1 MLRWAWKT
9 LLARRSG
16 AAGGSLAIASA
27 FVLVLFFDAIY
38 QGEVER
44 AVTYIR
50 RMDADVWVM
59 QRGVGGMHMAS
70 SFMYDSK
77 ADLVGLLPGVRSV
90 TPILYTSALVTGRAG
105 QLLTYA
111 VGLGREG
118 ARAGPWGLAA
128 GRTVERPG
136 EVVIPAVMGSLT
148 RTGLGD
154 TVRIGG
160 KRLVVVGLSTGTY
173 SQVNSLTFMTMADLE
188 DVISKTGSIGAYSYL
203 LVDAEDGTDPAALA
217 ARIRASVEKVNAL
230 PQEDLI
236 GNDVLM
242 GNQMGV
248 EIIRFMTIIAG
259 VLATLMVGFTA
270 SSLVMRARREL
281 AVAKALGM
289 PPSVVLAGVAF
300 QTGAVTLLGLLIA
313 LAIAATV
320 VPLVPLVVPQLAPIL
335 FWRNAV
341 KLGGIAL
348 VAAAAGAL
356 VPGYMVSRVD
366 PATVFQR

>member
-1 MLRWAWKT
+1 
-9 LLARRSG
+9 
-16 AAGGSLAIASA
+16 
-27 FVLVLFFDAIY
+27 
-38 QGEVER
+38 
-44 AVTYIR
+44 
-50 RMDADVWVM
+50 
-59 QRGVGGMHMAS
+59 
-70 SFMYDSK
+70 
-77 ADLVGLLPGVRSV
+77 
-90 TPILYTSALVTGRAG
+90 
-105 QLLTYA
+105 
-111 VGLGREG
+111 
-118 ARAGPWGLAA
+118 
-128 GRTVERPG
+128 
-136 EVVIPAVMGSLT
+136 MGSLT

-160 KRLVVVGLSTGTY
+160 KRLAVVGLSTGTY

-188 DVISKTGSIGAYSYL
+188 EVISKTGSVGAYSYL

-313 LAIAATV
+313 LALAAAV